1 MSANDNSHLRDLVTP
16 HGGVTVAFDH
26 GLSGI
31 PQGLEDSRK
40 RFREVL
46 TGGPNGVVAAIGLA
60 RAMTADIAAAGV
72 ALVGALDGTI
82 MDGDLTA
89 GRARVGSAEQFAA
102 VGASCVK
109 ILFQLA
115 WKRDRFGLEVET
127 VSAAAREAEAA
138 GLPLMVEPVLYGLAQ
153 PESSEAGERLIMDG
167 CRIACELGAS
177 ILKVPMIEPQNL
189 ARVAETAYCPVVV
202 LGGSGV
208 DARTFLASLDAAM
221 ATGVR
226 GVTVGRNCWQSSN
239 PAMMVKA
246 VREVVVG
253 RDLQKALALL
263 AAAPEAMRV

>member
-1 MSANDNSHLRDLVTP
+1 MSTNDNPRLRGLVTP

-26 GLSGI
+26 GLSGV
-31 PQGLEDSRK
+31 PRGLEDSRK

-46 TGGPNGVVAAIGLA
+46 SGGPDGVVTAIGLG
-60 RAMTADIAAAGV
+60 RAMRGEIAAAGV

-89 GRARVGSAEQFAA
+89 GRARVASAEQFAEI
-102 VGASCVK
+102 GADCVK

-138 GLPLMVEPVLYGLAQ
+138 GLPLMVEPVIYGLDQ
-153 PESSEAGERLIMDG
+153 PDDPEVAERMIMDG
-167 CRIACELGAS
+167 CRIACELGAA
-177 ILKVPMIEPQNL
+177 ILKMPMIRPENL

-208 DARTFLASLDAAM
+208 DARTFLATLDAAM
-221 ATGVR
+221 ATGIQ
-226 GVTVGRNCWQSSN
+226 GVTVGRNCWQSPDS
-239 PAMMVKA
+239 ATMVRA
-246 VREVVVG
+246 IREVVIG
-253 RDLQKALALL
+253 RDLKRALTLL
-263 AAAPEAMRV
+263 PAAAA